1 MAQLINNPGT
11 HNPNLNMD
19 EILPNLWI
27 GDILSTYN
35 ISNLQSKNICTIISV
50 NDQPLPQWLRTRYLE
65 LGFSHHDFLVQDDA
79 LEDILHI
86 MNDACEM
93 IDKSLCQ
100 NKGVLVHC
108 GLGISRSGTVVL
120 GYGEITLFT
129 LTSWVMILIRLTSYA
144 VMRER
149 TLDREEALALV
160 RKKRSRVQP
169 NTGFWE
175 QLSIWHDCHHDVFEN
190 FDGEIL
196 EKKIYREW
204 KEKTAMEMGSR
215 VSNLAQSQSSV
226 GGQR

>member
-27 GDILSTYN
+27 GDTLSTYN

-65 LGFSHHDFLVQDDA
+65 LGFSHHGFRVQDDA
-79 LEDILHI
+79 LEDILYI
-86 MNDACEM
+86 MNDVCEM
-93 IDKSLCQ
+93 IDTSLRQ

-120 GYGEITLFT
+120 GY
-129 LTSWVMILIRLTSYA
+129 

-149 TLDREEALALV
+149 TLDRDEALALV
-160 RKKRSRVQP
+160 RQKRSRVQP
-169 NTGFWE
+169 NTGFWA

-204 KEKTAMEMGSR
+204 KEKAAMEMGSR
-215 VSNLAQSQSSV
+215 VSNLTQSQSSI